1 MWLAFGM
8 WWIGNEQILCSLK
21 AKKNSKACFMKHYF
35 RFIKTYIFIILASVF
50 YISPLQMSGQ
60 ANGEV
65 KPGAIILLSA
75 KGLVQAIDPN
85 GNVVAGILKPGA
97 VLAEGYSLK
106 TGFGGEAAML
116 FSNGTVATLEPR
128 SQVKIAS
135 FLQKSFDAGDQKL
148 SEVQQEPSS
157 SQINLDLDTGSL
169 VVQTKKL
176 DRTSS
181 FTIDSPVGTAGIR
194 GTQFQM
200 GISPAGET
208 KLDVSTSSVA
218 FTPTGGAPV
227 LVSQGKGL
235 DVSSTGAVNQR
246 PIDPVIS
253 INISTKNSSA
263 SNIAGQIPLTT
274 VNQAKEKASALTAMG
289 SGSSD
294 SGEESSDES
303 EDSEDSEAE
312 SEDGDAREK
321 AIEQGSMNLR
331 SVSASELAKQR
342 YDYLNRIDDLLNP
355 PDVIPGSD
363 PGYNPGLPPHLSA
376 SKVSYSWDPQ
386 TGEITISFLNDSD
399 VIVSTK
405 SVTNSSTYSEILS
418 MLGGWTTDQ
427 DTTIDAL
434 ALLVFMEE
442 LTQDPSK
449 YQNFNVAIQSAIEFG
464 RIFLADLTLSNTIP
478 ASRVFNSQNLV
489 SEFTQ
494 NPYAHEFGKL
504 LVRYGAIGNSG
515 STTGGSRGAGDAI
528 LNLLGQGKLGD
539 ANYLSALLDKTIKP
553 GDSYNGNV
561 LNGGLL
567 GTRSAKISADEANL
581 LKISTGNVN
590 SVVGGDIKIAAN
602 SNLDVSE
609 YLKKKNVAPNG
620 EKIFSIAAAKDLH
633 IEGDVTFANSNH
645 TEDHA
650 LALGAADHIEIVPGS
665 TIKYEGS
672 NLGMGSYSSLTLED
686 VDIDVGGNLAIGSL
700 GDLNIKSTSPNSP
713 STFSVGRYSDT
724 DNIYLYADNLMQID
738 GLGFNS
744 NTREIYAEAITVNM
758 RDVTFP
764 STSDVMLRSQDGTLH
779 FNNFNSYVP
788 GAVNLTN
795 VKYGTEVLE
804 QSHFNGSAGHWDS
817 SLSSPSGAAAVKIRA
832 FPQ

>member
-1 MWLAFGM
+1 
-8 WWIGNEQILCSLK
+8 
-21 AKKNSKACFMKHYF
+21 MKHYF
-35 RFIKTYIFIILASVF
+35 RFVRTYIFFIFASVF
-50 YISPLQMSGQ
+50 YIVPLQMSGQ
-60 ANGEV
+60 PNGEV

-75 KGLVQAIDPN
+75 KGLVQAIDPD
-85 GNVVAGILKPGA
+85 GNVVAGVLKPGA

-128 SQVKIAS
+128 SQVKIRS

-181 FTIDSPVGTAGIR
+181 FTIDSPVGKAVIR

-218 FTPTGGAPV
+218 FTPTGGTPV

-235 DVSSTGAVNQR
+235 DISSTGEVNQR

-253 INISTKNSSA
+253 INISTKNSVA

-274 VNQAKEKASALTAMG
+274 VNQAKEKASALSAIG
-289 SGSSD
+289 SASSD
-294 SGEESSDES
+294 STEESSDDS

-312 SEDGDAREK
+312 SEDGDARDK

-331 SVSASELAKQR
+331 SVSAGELAKQR
-342 YDYLNRIDDLLNP
+342 YDYLNKIDDLLVP
-355 PDVIPGSD
+355 PDEIPGSD
-363 PGYNPGLPPHLSA
+363 PGYNPGDPPSDPELPLNLSA

-386 TGEITISFLNDSD
+386 TGEITVSFLDDSD
-399 VIVSTK
+399 VVVSTQQI
-405 SVTNSSTYSEILS
+405 TNTNTYNEILV
-418 MLGGWTTDQ
+418 MLGSWTTDQ

-434 ALLVFMEE
+434 ALLVFIEE

-478 ASRVFNSQNLV
+478 TNSVFNSQNLV

-494 NPYAHEFGKL
+494 NPYAYEFGKL
-504 LVRYGAIGNSG
+504 LARYGAIGNSG
-515 STTGGSRGAGDAI
+515 STTAGSRGAGDAI
-528 LNLLGQGKLGD
+528 LDLLGQGKLGD
-539 ANYLSALLDKTIKP
+539 ANYLSTLLDKTIKP

-561 LNGGLL
+561 LNGGSL
-567 GTRSAKISADEANL
+567 GTRSAKVSADEANL

-609 YLKKKNVAPNG
+609 YLKKKNVAPKG

-633 IEGDVTFANSNH
+633 IEGDVNFANSNH

-665 TIKYEGS
+665 SITYEGS
-672 NLGMGSYSSLTLED
+672 NFGMGSYSSLTLED

-724 DNIYLYADNLMQID
+724 DNIYLYADNIMQID

-758 RDVTFP
+758 KDVTFP
-764 STSDVMLRSQDGTLH
+764 STSEVMLRSQDGTLH

-817 SLSSPSGAAAVKIRA
+817 SLSSPAGAAAVKIRA
-832 FPQ
+832 FPK